1 MLITCIDWDSLLIFF
16 YILSIYAHNI
26 SCSTGVNDGSEV
38 VLVGEDRLESMH
50 GDGSLIYN
58 VAWEVTPDSDSTLL
72 LKEDDIPLEKYIDD
86 FRFRMSTSKSGE
98 EDSNGKNIK

>member
-1 MLITCIDWDSLLIFF
+1 M
-16 YILSIYAHNI
+16 SIYAHNI
-26 SCSTGVNDGSEV
+26 SCSTDVNDGSEV

-98 EDSNGKNIK
+98 EDSTSNGKN